1 MQLNKVIAVWGS
13 PNSGKTALSIKLALE
28 LTKQKKN
35 VILIHCDHE
44 TPVISTV
51 MPFVTTKDQ
60 SLGALLSAMQITQE
74 SILKVCIP
82 VSGNRNLTVMSYL
95 HGENDRT
102 YAKYSKERIVDLF
115 ILIKHLA
122 DHIIIDCSSHVSEDL
137 FSRAALELSDQ
148 VIRLTSSDLK
158 AISFFDSCL
167 PLLGERKYKVGNQ
180 LKILSNVKPEMPR
193 DMVANKFGGI
203 YTELKHSPELERQF
217 YEARLFESLVEK
229 KSKPYV
235 VEVRKLVDLFIDE
248 EENKAKKSKKVKVQ
262 NEDVDYRPVK
272 EKKKTIL
279 TDLFKKRGED

>member
-1 MQLNKVIAVWGS
+1 MQRNKVIAVWGN

-28 LTKQKKN
+28 LTKRKKN

-74 SILKVCIP
+74 RILKACIP

-122 DHIIIDCSSHVSEDL
+122 DHIIIDCSSHVGDDL
-137 FSRAALELSDQ
+137 LSRAALELSDQ
-148 VIRLTSSDLK
+148 VIRLTSPDLK
-158 AISFFDSCL
+158 SISFFDSCL

-203 YTELKHSPELERQF
+203 YTEMKHSPELERQF
-217 YEARLFESLVEK
+217 YEARFFETLVEK

-235 VEVRKLVDLFIDE
+235 TEVRKLVDLFNDE
-248 EENKAKKSKKVKVQ
+248 EEKKPKKLKRTKVKK
-262 NEDVDYRPVK
+262 DDDDYRPIN
-272 EKKKTIL
+272 EKKQKTFSG
-279 TDLFKKRGED
+279 LFKKRGEN